1 MSTSQLILASSSP
14 QRRALLQ
21 QIGLEPVCIA
31 ADIDEARLANE
42 SAPDYVRR
50 LSLEKCQVVAKAYPD
65 AVVVG
70 SDTTI
75 SIADRVLGK
84 ASDLEQAIETLSLL
98 SDTQHSVFTGVAV
111 ASGTRHKVTVCET
124 KVQFGVLTIDD
135 IRDYWQTGEP
145 QGKAGCYAIQGLGA
159 VFVKAINGSYS
170 NVVGLPLREVAA
182 LLAQFGMSVPG
193 ASSLSKDSF

>member
-1 MSTSQLILASSSP
+1 MTTSQLILASSSP

-31 ADIDEARLANE
+31 ADIDESRLVNE
-42 SAPDYVRR
+42 SASDYVQR
-50 LSLEKCQVVAKAYPD
+50 LSVEKCQAVARANPD
-65 AVVVG
+65 AIVVG

-84 ASDLEQAIETLSLL
+84 ALDLEQAIDTLSLL
-98 SDTQHSVFTGVAV
+98 SDKQHSVFTGVTV
-111 ASGTRHKVTVCET
+111 ASGAGHKSTVCET

-135 IRDYWQTGEP
+135 IRAYWQTGEP

-159 VFVKAINGSYS
+159 VFVKAISGSYS
-170 NVVGLPLREVAA
+170 NVVGLPLREVAM
-182 LLAQFGMSVPG
+182 LLEQFGLPVLQST
-193 ASSLSKDSF
+193 D